1 MIGGWLR
8 LDVGVCV
15 TEGVKGNEGS
25 TWMEIKVEI
34 LDCENCHSRGHVQSL
49 FA

>member
-1 MIGGWLR
+1 M
-8 LDVGVCV
+8 CV

-34 LDCENCHSRGHVQSL
+34 LDCENCHSGGHVQSL

>member
-1 MIGGWLR
+1 M
-8 LDVGVCV
+8 GVCV
-15 TEGVKGNEGS
+15 HVCVTGGVKGSAGS

-34 LDCENCHSRGHVQSL
+34 LDCENCHSGEHVQSL

>member
-1 MIGGWLR
+1 MVVPARGGVHR
-8 LDVGVCV
+8 RVC
-15 TEGVKGNEGS
+15 EGENAGS

-34 LDCENCHSRGHVQSL
+34 LDCENCHSREHVQSL

>member
-1 MIGGWLR
+1 MCVCGC
-8 LDVGVCV
+8 VCV
-15 TEGVKGNEGS
+15 TEGAKGSAGG